1 MSEAAKL
8 NFGVIG
14 CGTAAVPVCAALAAS
29 TTTELAVVQDANPA
43 MAQDLSERFKARSVD
58 TIEQV
63 LSDPDVEA
71 VYIAVPHHVL
81 AQLAGQAL
89 SAGKHVL
96 VEKPMAITVVDADAL
111 IALADERALT
121 LEVFFQM
128 RGIEPYARARALVQA
143 GALGDIIGVRI
154 QTLIDK
160 RLDYWQVGY
169 AGRSSQPWRA
179 RKDQAGGGVLLMNTS
194 HALDAVQHITGLD
207 VVSVTADVATL
218 VADVDVEDTA
228 AATLR
233 FSNGAIGSLFA
244 GAHIVGAERA
254 ERIELYGARG
264 QIQLPDPY
272 GDDTSRVYLRE
283 PWGELAAGLWHT
295 LPRTSTDVY
304 ATAVEAFADT
314 VRSGCPTTANARNA
328 RQTLATVLAIYQSA
342 AERQTIHV
350 PLRKVTHA

>member
-8 NFGVIG
+8 RVGVIG
-14 CGTAAVPVCAALAAS
+14 CGTAAVPVCAAIAAS
-29 TTTELAVVQDANPA
+29 QTTELVVVQDANPV
-43 MAQDLSERFKARSVD
+43 MAQDLSERFHARSVD

-81 AQLAGQAL
+81 AQLARQAL

-96 VEKPMAITVVDADAL
+96 SEKPMAIRLDDADAL
-111 IALADERALT
+111 IALAEERRRT
-121 LEVFFQM
+121 LDVFFQM
-128 RGIEPYARARALVQA
+128 RWVDPYAQARALVRA
-143 GALGDIIGVRI
+143 GALGEIIGVRL

-160 RLDYWQVGY
+160 RPDYWRVGY

-179 RKDQAGGGVLLMNTS
+179 KKAQAGGGVVLMNTS

-207 VVSVTADVATL
+207 VVSVTAEVATL
-218 VADVDVEDTA
+218 VADVEVEDTA

-233 FSNGAIGSLFA
+233 FSNGAVGTLFA
-244 GAHIVGAERA
+244 GAHIAGAERA
-254 ERIELYGARG
+254 ERIELYGSLG

-272 GDDTSRVYLRE
+272 GDGAPTVYLRE
-283 PWGELAAGLWHT
+283 PWGDLAAARWHT
-295 LPRTSTDVY
+295 LPRAPTDVY
-304 ATAVEAFADT
+304 TQAVEAFART
-314 VRSGCPTTANARNA
+314 ARSGKPTTAGARNA

-342 AERQTIHV
+342 VERQTIQV
-350 PLRKVTHA
+350 PVRKVTHA